1 MCDPVTIGALALSAA
16 GAATSAYATSQQ
28 QNKQNDIA
36 AAGILKQGQL
46 QKQAENDV
54 GQTVNTLNASN
65 ASTQAKTAQQLNA
78 YRSALLQAQP
88 LSAAASPGV
97 PGASKAFGAA
107 QTASSSSAADYVN
120 KIATSAATT
129 QGTQLERVNEGQSMA
144 DTATKL
150 GVLGQQSGEQSYLTK
165 LQVSATQANPW
176 VKGLGM
182 LMQGAGMG
190 LGMASGAGLF
200 SSGQTSSAMGM
211 AGADQAALAAS
222 KTADT
227 AGMGINSAF
236 GAGANVAP
244 PGFGADGSIF
254 GAGTYTGAGT

>member
-1 MCDPVTIGALALSAA
+1 MCTGVEVAAMAASVA
-16 GAATSAYATSQQ
+16 GAATSAIATGQQ
-28 QNKQNDIA
+28 QNRQNDIA

-97 PGASKAFGAA
+97 PGASKAYGAA
-107 QTASSSSAADYVN
+107 QAASSGSASDYVN

-165 LQVSATQANPW
+165 LQVSSTQANPW

-182 LMQGAGMG
+182 LLQGAGMG

-211 AGADQAALAAS
+211 AGADQAGLIAS
-222 KTADT
+222 QNAES
-227 AGMGINSAF
+227 AGMGINAAF

-244 PGFGADGSIF
+244 PGFGAAGSIF
-254 GAGTYTGAGT
+254 GTGAGT

>member
-1 MCDPVTIGALALSAA
+1 MCTGVEIAAMAASAA
-16 GAATSAYATSQQ
+16 GAATSAIATGQQ
-28 QNKQNDIA
+28 QNRQNDIA
-36 AAGILKQGQL
+36 AAGIIKQGQL

-97 PGASKAFGAA
+97 PGASKAYGAA
-107 QTASSSSAADYVN
+107 QAASSGSASDYVN

-129 QGTQLERVNEGQSMA
+129 QGTQLERINEGQSMA

-165 LQVSATQANPW
+165 LQVSSTQANPW

-182 LMQGAGMG
+182 LLQGAGLGM
-190 LGMASGAGLF
+190 GMASGAGLF

-222 KTADT
+222 QNAES
-227 AGMGINSAF
+227 AGMGINAAF

-244 PGFGADGSIF
+244 PGFGAAGSIF
-254 GAGTYTGAGT
+254 GTGAGTSHG

>member
-1 MCDPVTIGALALSAA
+1 MCTGVEIAAMASMAATAA
-16 GAATSAYATSQQ
+16 GTATSAIATDQQ
-28 QNKQNDIA
+28 QNRQNDIA
-36 AAGILKQGQL
+36 AAGIIKQGQI
-46 QKQAENDV
+46 QKQAEKDV

-97 PGASKAFGAA
+97 PGASKAYGAA
-107 QTASSSSAADYVN
+107 QAASSGSASDYVN

-165 LQVSATQANPW
+165 LQVSSTQANPW

-190 LGMASGAGLF
+190 LGMAGAAGL
-200 SSGQTSSAMGM
+200 
-211 AGADQAALAAS
+211 
-222 KTADT
+222 
-227 AGMGINSAF
+227 
-236 GAGANVAP
+236 GAGAAGAGTAGASSVAP
-244 PGFGADGSIF
+244 GSAGLGLNTGAEASLASIPGAVPGAVATPGFGLANGIF
-254 GAGTYTGAGT
+254 GGAPNG